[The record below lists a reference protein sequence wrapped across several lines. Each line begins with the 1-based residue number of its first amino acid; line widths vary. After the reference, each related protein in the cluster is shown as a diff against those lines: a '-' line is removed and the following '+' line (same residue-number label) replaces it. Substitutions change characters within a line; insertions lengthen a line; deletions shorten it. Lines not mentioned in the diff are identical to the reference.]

1 MRPRWARCLP
11 LVMYLLLVVA
21 AVVVAGVL
29 LQLVLVAVVALVVL
43 QQVLVKRLVAAARL
57 HRHCRRRPELV
68 ASWPSSLPSDVEVP
82 VVPTPAV
89 MTKMIPMTGRG
100 RHWPVMGSRS
110 SNGFGQLGAMS
121 RSIQSPAS
129 KVVSEPRQDDWAMV
143 VLHSRGLGPAWGRPG
158 RPRRRCRRRT
168 PQRRSPNIHDD
179 LQEVVLDRQALEVQ
193 KLREKSA
200 VSKTMTPKS

>member
-1 MRPRWARCLP
+1 MRPRWARCWP
-11 LVMYLLLVVA
+11 LVTYLLLVVA

-43 QQVLVKRLVAAARL
+43 QQVLVKRLVAAARPQ
-57 HRHCRRRPELV
+57 RHCRRRPELV

-129 KVVSEPRQDDWAMV
+129 MVVSESWQDDRSSDV
-143 VLHSRGLGPAWGRPG
+143 PDSRGLVLARGRPG
-158 RPRRRCRRRT
+158 SPQRHGRRRA
-168 PQRRSPNIHDD
+168 PQRRSPYTHDD
-179 LQEVVLDRQALEVQ
+179 LHDVVLDRQAPEVQ
-193 KLREKSA
+193 RLRERSA
-200 VSKTMTPKS
+200 VSRTMTSES